1 MIVVSWSGVVSAVC
15 VTGVEH
21 MVDVIGCCSNV
32 MAVSLMT
39 RYNFVFAWFLM
50 SSVYRVGNDLSVK
63 DIPNALAIWLICF
76 KQFVSMNG
84 LLIVHVIPVFD
95 M

>member
-15 VTGVEH
+15 VIGVEH

-32 MAVSLMT
+32 MAVSLIT

-84 LLIVHVIPVFD
+84 LLIVHVIPVLD

>member
-1 MIVVSWSGVVSAVC
+1 MMKEFSLMIVVNWSGVVSAVC

-32 MAVSLMT
+32 MAVSLIT
-39 RYNFVFAWFLM
+39 RYNFVFAWFFI

-63 DIPNALAIWLICF
+63 DIPNALAI
-76 KQFVSMNG
+76 
-84 LLIVHVIPVFD
+84 
-95 M
+95 